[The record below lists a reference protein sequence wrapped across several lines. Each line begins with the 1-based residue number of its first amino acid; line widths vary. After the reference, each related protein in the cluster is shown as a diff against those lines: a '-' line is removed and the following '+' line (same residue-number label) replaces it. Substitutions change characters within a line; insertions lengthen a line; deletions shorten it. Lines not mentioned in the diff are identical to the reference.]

1 VARIADV
8 REATSSWRRADGPG
22 VTFHRIPSY
31 RGPFDYMRQSVRVHK
46 ASRAAVSRG
55 DAVILRSPSN
65 VSATVERA
73 LHGKPFGVEVVGDP
87 HDVFAPNSTAHPLRP
102 VWRRLFT
109 RQVKR
114 QCRNASAVCYVTAGA
129 LQRRYPG
136 KPGALRTSFVNM
148 EMDPQAFAPS
158 PRRFSD
164 SVLPR
169 RIITVGSLEQPY
181 KGVDVLI
188 DATARCVADGLDL
201 ELVVAGDGKLRPAL
215 EQRAQLRGIA
225 GRVAFL
231 GSVASG
237 RTVREQLDRADLFV
251 LASKTEGLPRALIEA
266 MARGLPCLGSDVG
279 GIPELLP
286 PSDLV
291 PRGDVVALANSLRD
305 VLTNSARMTRMSE
318 TNWKRAQN
326 YSDAVLDAKRD
337 EFCIYLKEVTSDW
350 LRSKTRMPLPSPA
363 PKGSANF

>member
-1 VARIADV
+1 
-8 REATSSWRRADGPG
+8 
-22 VTFHRIPSY
+22 
-31 RGPFDYMRQSVRVHK
+31 MRQSVKVHT
-46 ASRAAVSRG
+46 ASRAAVSRR

-65 VSATVERA
+65 VSATLERT
-73 LHGKPFGVEVVGDP
+73 LRGRPFGVEVIGDP
-87 HDVFAPNSTAHPLRP
+87 YEVFAPNSTKHPLRP

-109 RQVKR
+109 NQVKR
-114 QCRNASAVCYVTAGA
+114 QCRNASAVCYVTEGA

-136 KPGALRTSFVNM
+136 APGALRTSFVNM
-148 EMDPQAFAPS
+148 EMDTHAFAPS
-158 PRRFSD
+158 ARRFSD

-201 ELVVAGDGKLRPAL
+201 DLVVAGSGKLRPVL

-225 GRVAFL
+225 ARVAFL

-237 RTVREQLDRADLFV
+237 RAVREQLDRADLFV
-251 LASKTEGLPRALIEA
+251 LASKTEGLPRAMIEA

-350 LRSKTRMPLPSPA
+350 ATFQDKNAASQPCPQKGRQISKRES
-363 PKGSANF
+363 GF